1 MKRQP
6 RLSSPAKIGEVVVSF
21 PISVAEQGAIVSKL
35 NDLTSETHRLESL
48 YQHKLTTLADLK
60 QSLLHKAFSGA
71 LTSQSVSVLQEAVA

>member
-1 MKRQP
+1 MMN
-6 RLSSPAKIGEVVVSF
+6 LSNKALSNLI
-21 PISVAEQGAIVSKL
+21 ISVPDITTQRNILDSLDSLA
-35 NDLTSETHRLESL
+35 TETNRLESL